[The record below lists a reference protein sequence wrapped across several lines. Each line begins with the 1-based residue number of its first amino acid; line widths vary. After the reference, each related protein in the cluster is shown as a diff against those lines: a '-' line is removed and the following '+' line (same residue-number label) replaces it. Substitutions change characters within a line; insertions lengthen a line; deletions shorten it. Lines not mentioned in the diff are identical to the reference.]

1 MILLMVGASLI
12 LIAWFIGILI
22 RAYARDFEIENP
34 SEFV

>member
-22 RAYARDFEIENP
+22 RSYARGIEIENP
-34 SEFV
+34 SEFI